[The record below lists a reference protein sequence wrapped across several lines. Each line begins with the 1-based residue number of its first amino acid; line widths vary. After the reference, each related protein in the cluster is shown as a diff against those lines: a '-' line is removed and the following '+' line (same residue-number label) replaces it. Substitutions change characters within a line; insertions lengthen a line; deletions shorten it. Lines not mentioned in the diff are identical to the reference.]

1 MSISKKNHRIAV
13 CCIHCI
19 ECCICYN
26 FRRSNVNSTPISGA
40 DITCKLPKSYSSS
53 LLVLVSSPEFS
64 KGNTYRV
71 SYGGTYTG
79 GVIEHNICSGGTYSS
94 GTIGA
99 SLTTSSSYIT
109 SMSGFNSG
117 GGNRPF

>member
-1 MSISKKNHRIAV
+1 MSISKKIIASL
-13 CCIHCI
+13 CAT
-19 ECCICYN
+19 
-26 FRRSNVNSTPISGA
+26 STVLSVAFATTSAAQTSIVPISGA

-117 GGNRPF
+117 VGNRPF